1 MLTEWF
7 ITTWHAL
14 LCAVMVVGVLYSKTP
29 IAQGAVLA
37 TLIILFFG
45 VRMFDACAMDE
56 YERKPGQDKP
66 ILTEMGRAMS
76 LKEPSSVSNIDFEQI
91 VIANLILVQI
101 IKIYANSI
109 FPFERLF

>member
-1 MLTEWF
+1 MLLEWF
-7 ITTWHAL
+7 VTTWHAL
-14 LCAVMVVGVLYSKTP
+14 LCAVMVLGVLYSKTP

-45 VRMFDACAMDE
+45 VRIFSACAMDE
-56 YERKPGQDKP
+56 YERKVGQDKP

-76 LKEPSSVSNIDFEQI
+76 LKEPSSVANIEFEQI

>member
-1 MLTEWF
+1 MLTEWGV
-7 ITTWHAL
+7 TTWHAL

-37 TLIILFFG
+37 TLIVLFFG
-45 VRMFDACAMDE
+45 VRVFDACAMDE

-91 VIANLILVQI
+91 VIANLILVQM

-109 FPFERLF
+109 FPFKRLF

>member
-1 MLTEWF
+1 MMTEWF
-7 ITTWHAL
+7 VTTWHAL

-29 IAQGAVLA
+29 IAQGAVLSA
-37 TLIILFFG
+37 LILLFFG
-45 VRMFDACAMDE
+45 VRIFDACAMDE
-56 YERKPGQDKP
+56 YERKDGQDKP
-66 ILTEMGRAMS
+66 ILTDMGRAMS